1 MHLIKIFRLM
11 TRHHSSP
18 SEIGNAGKTRHQNKL
33 FKCHLYISCM
43 KRGNLSVLILSF
55 IFKDASLTSNVIQP
69 LFIYQLITTR
79 FD

>member
-1 MHLIKIFRLM
+1 M

-18 SEIGNAGKTRHQNKL
+18 SRIGNAGKTRHQNKL
-33 FKCHLYISCM
+33 FKCHLYLFCM
-43 KRGNLSVLILSF
+43 KRRNLSVLILSF
-55 IFKDASLTSNVIQP
+55 TIEGASLTSNAIQL